1 MGIDGEAMQPRGWPG
16 PPTAVRGRSLRL
28 PLLAVAASLGIYAQ
42 QPATP
47 KILWYSYNADHS
59 VAGRWELH
67 FDGSYRP
74 VIGSHARQWMVRPG
88 VNLALTDRLKLS
100 LAYGYFDTHPN
111 GLERDDGET
120 REHRTHQ
127 QIEYSVPWR
136 RTLVRQRFR
145 MEERWLST
153 PWSNGATNRWRWQDR
168 PRYMLRWDLPLGK
181 PGNGSKAPVLTV
193 YDEVLFSFASQAA
206 SALEQNRV
214 YSSLTWRLRPGISV
228 ETGVMH
234 QALKTPA
241 GQFRHNVVILLMLR
255 NSLPLRGL
263 FSRFRGS

>member
-1 MGIDGEAMQPRGWPG
+1 MEGDGEAIRPGGRRG
-16 PPTAVRGRSLRL
+16 TSSAARRRSVHLSWL
-28 PLLAVAASLGIYAQ
+28 IVAASLATYAQ

-47 KILWYSYNADHS
+47 KTLWYSYNADHL
-59 VAGRWELH
+59 VTGRWELH

-120 REHRTHQ
+120 REHRAHQ

-145 MEERWLST
+145 MEERRLSS
-153 PWSNGATNRWRWQDR
+153 PWADGAANRWRWQDR

-193 YDEVLFSFASQAA
+193 YDEVLFSVASQAA

-228 ETGVMH
+228 ETGLMH
-234 QALKTPA
+234 QAVKAPA
-241 GQFRHNVVILLMLR
+241 GHFRHNVVILLMLR
-255 NSLPLRGL
+255 NSHPLRSL
-263 FSRFRGS
+263 LSRLGGG